1 MGLYPLAQSGFM
13 EEILIDLTRDENPGV
28 LADICQDLALA
39 GVNILNVAATVCLRD
54 QTGEELHGAAIAII
68 TDDTQAAFDVLFYD
82 GMEGDRPSR
91 RPFECMA
98 VRQVRTATI
107 PNQRGSLADLARKI
121 SDEGHNITS
130 MYVLTLWPVRSGQDV
145 EIGFTTDSDGDITGN
160 YKNQ

>member
-1 MGLYPLAQSGFM
+1 M

-39 GVNILNVAATVCLRD
+39 GVNILNVAATVCLPD
-54 QTGEELHGAAIAII
+54 SSGEELHGAAIAII
-68 TDDTQAAFDVLFYD
+68 TDDTQAAFNVLFYD
-82 GMEGDRPSR
+82 WAADGRPSGR
-91 RPFECMA
+91 QLECMA

-107 PNQRGSLADLARKI
+107 SNQRGSLADLARKI

-130 MYVLTLWPVRSGQDV
+130 MYVLTSGQDV
-145 EIGFTTDSDGDITGN
+145 EIGFTTDSDEDITGN